1 MVIRRPVISGSSSA
15 GRLSS
20 AVSDIPMPRYFH
32 YAGNYSG
39 WNVGFLFFF
48 WILTLWLRLG
58 MLGRI
63 LRVYNEPRLDQW
75 RLP

>member
-48 WILTLWLRLG
+48 
-58 MLGRI
+58 
-63 LRVYNEPRLDQW
+63 LDSHAMAAAGDAWEDSSSVQ
-75 RLP
+75 